1 MLKNMASLNASN
13 RIEWV
18 DIAKGIGMILVIIG
32 HLSVPYTDL
41 WIYTFHMPLFFFLSG
56 TVFSGGKY
64 NFSEFLKKKIKGL
77 VVPYFS
83 LGFGILL
90 FFSAL
95 YLYYD
100 NTGNIPPDFVKYALD
115 TPLNMFINFLVQRG
129 YWTVWFL
136 ACLFVAEVLFYFI
149 LKAGKNKLLISVAI
163 SSVIC
168 IGGFVYYRLGGV
180 VLPWNIDIALIAQF
194 FICMGYIFSNS
205 GLLEKFRGYI
215 TETSSFFKRTALSLL
230 FLAVNVLTGLV
241 SFRLSGG
248 SLNMS
253 IGAYGIEPLAVI
265 SALSGIL
272 FIVTVSS
279 MIKSRFLS
287 YLGRNTML
295 VFAWHS
301 RIMIIVFNYLYA
313 ALGIFQS
320 GGFAMKCVYALVT
333 TIGILVVLMP
343 LDYIIQ
349 RSPLR
354 FMVGKSKKSDLRRK

>member
-1 MLKNMASLNASN
+1 MLENKASLNTSN
-13 RIEWV
+13 RVEWV

-32 HLSVPYTDL
+32 HLNVPYADL

-64 NFSEFLKKKIKGL
+64 NFSEFLKKKIKSL

-83 LGFGILL
+83 LGFGIFL

-100 NTGNIPPDFVKYALD
+100 NTGNIPPDFVESALD

-136 ACLFVAEVLFYFI
+136 ACLFVAEIIFYFI
-149 LKAGKNKLLISVAI
+149 LKAGRKKLSISIII
-163 SSVIC
+163 STVIC
-168 IGGFVYYRLGGV
+168 IGGFVYYRLGGTA
-180 VLPWNIDIALIAQF
+180 LPWNIDIALIAQF
-194 FICMGYIFSNS
+194 FICMGYAFSNS
-205 GLLEKFRGYI
+205 SLLEKFRRYI
-215 TETSSFFKRTALSLL
+215 TESTVYIKRCLLSVLL
-230 FLAVNVLTGLV
+230 LAVNAV
-241 SFRLSGG
+241 SGFASLRLSGS

-253 IGAYGIEPLAVI
+253 IGAYGFEPLTVI

-272 FIVTVSS
+272 FIITVSS
-279 MIKSRFLS
+279 MIKTRFLS

-301 RIMIIVFNYLYA
+301 RIMIIAFNYLYS
-313 ALGIFQS
+313 ALGIFQNN
-320 GGFAMKCVYALVT
+320 GFLMQCVYAFVT
-333 TIGILVVLMP
+333 TTGILALLMP

-349 RSPLR
+349 ISPLR